1 MGHPKHKWLRLY
13 LPLALLAL
21 LKQENLTK
29 CSEFHY
35 LFIYFALVGFASLLF
50 WLVSSVTQPAQGSS
64 GAGSASDL
72 CYVSRGKNHVLW
84 RNKGKN
90 CLHHG
95 EALHLSDVGVWSR
108 GVE

>member
-1 MGHPKHKWLRLY
+1 MFRIP
-13 LPLALLAL
+13 
-21 LKQENLTK
+21 
-29 CSEFHY
+29 
-35 LFIYFALVGFASLLF
+35 LFIYLF
-50 WLVSSVTQPAQGSS
+50 CLGWFCFLAFLARVLSVTQPAQGSS

-90 CLHHG
+90 CLHHR